1 MGDRILA
8 FRVYPRSFR
17 SLSFFAVGDGYG
29 VDLEHC
35 TGQHETM
42 MMQSDIAYQ
51 LLLHLIVLVGSW
63 KMSDYF

>member
-8 FRVYPRSFR
+8 FCVYPRSFR

-51 LLLHLIVLVGSW
+51 LLLAALDCAGRELEDV
-63 KMSDYF
+63 